1 MHALEII
8 IEWSE
13 VWSILIPLLVL
24 VLINKPQPGLK
35 PVIIYI
41 LVALCLN
48 LFGDFIAD
56 FKKLIPALPRSNN
69 PIYNFHSVFRFAC
82 FSIYF
87 NQAGK
92 RFFPGIQ
99 NAILVIYS
107 ILFLVNFTFFEN
119 FLNPLHLSGNLLSLE
134 AFLLLASCMLYYLG
148 ILKRES
154 PIITQNKDFWIVTGL
169 SVFLVINF
177 FVFLFYV
184 PLLDENRKLANTM
197 WNFHN
202 IAYTTLCIFIAK
214 AFYVPAGN

>member
-1 MHALEII
+1 MHALKII

-13 VWSILIPLLVL
+13 VWALLIPLLVL
-24 VLINKPQPGLK
+24 VLLNKPQPGMK

-41 LVALCLN
+41 LVALLLN

-56 FKKLIPALPRSNN
+56 FKKLIPALPQSNN
-69 PIYNFHSVFRFAC
+69 PIYNFHSLFRFTC
-82 FSIYF
+82 FSFFF

-92 RFFPGIQ
+92 RFFPRIQ
-99 NAILVIYS
+99 NSILVIY
-107 ILFLVNFTFFEN
+107 ILLFLVNFIFFEN
-119 FLNPLHLSGNLLSLE
+119 FLNPLHLSGNLLSME
-134 AFLLLASCMLYYLG
+134 SFLLLASCMLYYLG
-148 ILKRES
+148 VLKNEV
-154 PIITQNKDFWIVTGL
+154 PVIAQNKDFWIVTGL
-169 SVFLVINF
+169 SIFFVINF